1 MSIIALCIVSASEIA
16 VVKPDFSYQWA
27 DKNKKEFDEMLYQL
41 GMDMQAPIERQ
52 ETIQHKNRLGK
63 VVICD
68 RYVGYERTDSEWI
81 NSGYA
86 STEAKD
92 KATGNRLLEDIYKMR
107 GMTE

>member
-16 VVKPDFSYQWA
+16 LVKPDFSYQWA
-27 DKNKKEFDEMLYQL
+27 DENKKEFDEMLYQL

-52 ETIQHKNRLGK
+52 ETVQHKNRLEQ

-68 RYVGYERTDSEWI
+68 RWVGYERTDMEWI

-86 STEAKD
+86 SREAKD
-92 KATGNRLLEDIYKMR
+92 KATGNKLLEDLYKAK
-107 GMTE
+107 GLTE